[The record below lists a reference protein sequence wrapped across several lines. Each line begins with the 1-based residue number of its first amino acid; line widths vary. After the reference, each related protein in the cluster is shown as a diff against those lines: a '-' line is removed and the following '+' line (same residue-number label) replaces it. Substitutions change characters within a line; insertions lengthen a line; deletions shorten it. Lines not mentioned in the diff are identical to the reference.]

1 MRASACCLSA
11 AAGLALLDQLLKM
24 AAIYWIRPVGYLPL
38 WPGILQLVY
47 VENRGMAFSLLV
59 GRQDLLIVVTGIAIL
74 ALLLAVLFGK
84 LSRPSHLAA
93 AALMLGGGMGNLIDR
108 IFRGYVI
115 DYLQIRLGQYIV
127 LNFADLCV
135 IAATVLAILLYW
147 KTMVMSQSR
156 KGGADGSQN

>member
-1 MRASACCLSA
+1 MRASVLCLISA
-11 AAGLALLDQLLKM
+11 GGLTLLDQLLKL
-24 AAIYWIRPVGYLPL
+24 AVIHWIEPVGYLSL

-47 VENRGMAFSLLV
+47 VENRGMAFSLLI
-59 GRQDLLIVVTGIAIL
+59 GRQNLFILVTGIAMAAI
-74 ALLLAVLFGK
+74 LLAVMLGK
-84 LSRPSHLAA
+84 LHRPSHLTA

-108 IFRGYVI
+108 IFRGYVV

-147 KTMVMSQSR
+147 KTMVMHRSR
-156 KGGADGSQN
+156 REGPHGS

>member
-1 MRASACCLSA
+1 MR
-11 AAGLALLDQLLKM
+11 
-24 AAIYWIRPVGYLPL
+24 
-38 WPGILQLVY
+38 
-47 VENRGMAFSLLV
+47 
-59 GRQDLLIVVTGIAIL
+59 
-74 ALLLAVLFGK
+74 
-84 LSRPSHLAA
+84 
-93 AALMLGGGMGNLIDR
+93 GGGRGNLIDR

-135 IAATVLAILLYW
+135 MAATVLAILLYW